1 MTVAVSYADAKLVH
15 EVLQNTGMKTRDAY
29 PFTLR
34 ICNNVNGTT
43 DLNGSKIN
51 RLSRSLAMSIH
62 VLLQVCVQI
71 LEHQV
76 KHWLVELFNVF
87 NFQQPGRIGVNAWD
101 STTTRL
107 APAISFLHAPNN
119 VDARRKHLK
128 QGHFA
133 QGGWR
138 DSFLFHLQ
146 SGLLQR
152 HNLPGA
158 VASRLVNLTV
168 GALSY
173 LLNLLVILHG
183 DWLKLHT
190 LCKWCGNGGGWDYT
204 QSLQLPGAAWWRT
217 AAD

>member
-87 NFQQPGRIGVNAWD
+87 NFQQPGRIGVNA
-101 STTTRL
+101 
-107 APAISFLHAPNN
+107 
-119 VDARRKHLK
+119 
-128 QGHFA
+128 
-133 QGGWR
+133 
-138 DSFLFHLQ
+138 
-146 SGLLQR
+146 
-152 HNLPGA
+152 
-158 VASRLVNLTV
+158 
-168 GALSY
+168 
-173 LLNLLVILHG
+173 
-183 DWLKLHT
+183 
-190 LCKWCGNGGGWDYT
+190 
-204 QSLQLPGAAWWRT
+204 
-217 AAD
+217 